1 MSGQAKSRLSLSPLK
16 SDGFVLSLAWVTRN
30 AFLALALVFLDRQ
43 HATAQCYPLFL
54 YS

>member
-1 MSGQAKSRLSLSPLK
+1 MSGKTKSRLSLSPLK
-16 SDGFVLSLAWVTRN
+16 SDGFLLSLAWVTHN
-30 AFLALALVFLDRQ
+30 TCHALALVLLDRQ